1 MLLVVKGLQHIL
13 RENFKGDFQKIRVA
27 LFLYETED
35 KEFKGSLRVNG
46 NVNVAKVASH
56 FGGGG
61 HIKAAGFSISKPYDL
76 AIPMILDVIKE
87 QL

>member
-1 MLLVVKGLQHIL
+1 M
-13 RENFKGDFQKIRVA
+13 EVA